1 MQFVKYKE
9 GEWKLQYYKK
19 IPFSLT
25 LIFALVGEGQE
36 HIKCRKSERKY
47 KQILNCVYQI
57 IMKILEIKGKC
68 KTANC
73 VEGCISKEV
82 EQAVDRLKAALKD
95 LKF

>member
-1 MQFVKYKE
+1 
-9 GEWKLQYYKK
+9 
-19 IPFSLT
+19 
-25 LIFALVGEGQE
+25 
-36 HIKCRKSERKY
+36 
-47 KQILNCVYQI
+47 
-57 IMKILEIKGKC
+57 MKILEIKGKC